1 VAIVQIVPHAIDR
14 LNDPVWRRAGDLLGL
29 DLLPRISGR
38 AKMPPDAIGRFLLS
52 LTAVLSGFF
61 VGFSRRNAVAI
72 VLFAQY
78 GILLYAVY
86 GLIALALT
94 PNLLLWAPKTA
105 YYGSLTATFVN
116 HNTAATLMG
125 AGVILWF
132 CSGLLLLQSLR
143 LSSVRLLLLIP
154 TNEHI
159 AFKVILRAA
168 AGFICFIALLLT
180 GSRGGLICSCLGL
193 LVAIGLMIAGRLKP
207 NVWYALGAGI
217 VALVVM
223 AAWLSQIGRIGS
235 HGLFDHARWSIYEA
249 CIEAIRQRPWL
260 GAGAGTFADLL
271 PALRSAE
278 ISGWGVWDFAH
289 STILEIAVEMG
300 LPVAF
305 MVVIAAVASLIILGG
320 AAVRSKD
327 ESRSQLSA
335 ITGIAV
341 LSYLHAV
348 IDFSLQIPGYLIPF
362 GILLGCGLARASAA
376 PVKIPRSDAA
386 PALTSQSDPQAAPTA
401 DEFKMNHH
409 RARAKGKPVSSA

>member
-1 VAIVQIVPHAIDR
+1 
-14 LNDPVWRRAGDLLGL
+14 
-29 DLLPRISGR
+29 
-38 AKMPPDAIGRFLLS
+38 
-52 LTAVLSGFF
+52 
-61 VGFSRRNAVAI
+61 
-72 VLFAQY
+72 
-78 GILLYAVY
+78 
-86 GLIALALT
+86 
-94 PNLLLWAPKTA
+94 
-105 YYGSLTATFVN
+105 
-116 HNTAATLMG
+116 
-125 AGVILWF
+125 
-132 CSGLLLLQSLR
+132 
-143 LSSVRLLLLIP
+143 
-154 TNEHI
+154 
-159 AFKVILRAA
+159 
-168 AGFICFIALLLT
+168 
-180 GSRGGLICSCLGL
+180 

-207 NVWYALGAGI
+207 NVWYAFGAGI

-235 HGLFDHARWSIYEA
+235 HGLFDHARWSVYEA

-271 PALRSAE
+271 PSLRSAE
-278 ISGWGVWDFAH
+278 ISGWGVWDLAH

-305 MVVIAAVASLIILGG
+305 TVVIAAVASLIILGG

-362 GILLGCGLARASAA
+362 GILLGCGLARASAE
-376 PVKIPRSDAA
+376 PTKIPRGDAG

-401 DEFKMNHH
+401 DELKMSSH
-409 RARAKGKPVSSA
+409 RAR